1 MKKSPAWLARLF
13 IGVMLLFCAFLT
25 AFVLLRGSL
34 SFQLADLALSLET
47 SQGRERKQQYE
58 YDQVQTELP
67 LTRAELE
74 ETQPLA
80 DAAAEKVS
88 QLKAERKRLRAE
100 KKELEAGKEDARTE
114 GEAAPADSG
123 EGAGT

>member
-13 IGVMLLFCAFLT
+13 IGVMMFFCLFLT

-47 SQGRERKQQYE
+47 SEGRERKQQYE
-58 YDQVQTELP
+58 YDQVQAELP

-80 DAAAEKVS
+80 DAAVEKVS
-88 QLKAERKRLRAE
+88 QLKAERKLLRAE

-114 GEAAPADSG
+114 GEAAPTDSG